1 MGGISSLLK
10 TFFDLL
16 HAGGFDLSGRQR
28 IGAVLILVVAL
39 APSLVRSMMVSH
51 TRNRVL
57 QTRTLDGLAR
67 QEAEATALREAEGK
81 PRHLVSVAEAALTL
95 GREAL
100 AHSAVAALARTGEE
114 REALRS
120 LKRRLTPKVAL
131 PATPEEALIVAE
143 RLLEAGMEEEAAR
156 RLELARSRWPDLPDA
171 ATLKVTIG
179 KG

>member
-1 MGGISSLLK
+1 
-10 TFFDLL
+10 
-16 HAGGFDLSGRQR
+16 
-28 IGAVLILVVAL
+28 
-39 APSLVRSMMVSH
+39 
-51 TRNRVL
+51 
-57 QTRTLDGLAR
+57 
-67 QEAEATALREAEGK
+67 
-81 PRHLVSVAEAALTL
+81 
-95 GREAL
+95 
-100 AHSAVAALARTGEE
+100 VAALARTGEE